1 MNFHIL
7 YKIVSYFVVGSAY
20 HCFAQTICWFMSV
33 LIIGLNLKIIFKF
46 NNFRLTICAPV
57 DKILWCVCV
66 SWQIHTDPMRHYLCS
81 PKCVKWMFYV
91 NFHYQKNTKHQQH
104 DKKNQQHRAKI
115 SDSMEWVS
123 ILIAFNFLVN
133 LLSFFEFV
141 NTTNI
146 IFRST
151 WLIQWIYNKFK
162 CWMRMEI
169 SWKSR
174 KTRTKYVKS
183 FYERK
188 KKIYMCVY
196 APYFYNLLPS
206 REQLKVLVANN
217 HRCI

>member
-1 MNFHIL
+1 MCSGWQNFMVCLCQLTNSHRSNATL
-7 YKIVSYFVVGSAY
+7 SLFTK
-20 HCFAQTICWFMSV
+20 MREMDV
-33 LIIGLNLKIIFKF
+33 LCKF
-46 NNFRLTICAPV
+46 LLS
-57 DKILWCVCV
+57 K
-66 SWQIHTDPMRHYLCS
+66 
-81 PKCVKWMFYV
+81 K
-91 NFHYQKNTKHQQH
+91 TKHQQH

-188 KKIYMCVY
+188 KIIHVCVCTV
-196 APYFYNLLPS
+196 FL
-206 REQLKVLVANN
+206 
-217 HRCI
+217 

>member
-1 MNFHIL
+1 MCSGWQNFMVCLCQLTNSHRSNATL
-7 YKIVSYFVVGSAY
+7 SLFTK
-20 HCFAQTICWFMSV
+20 MREMDV
-33 LIIGLNLKIIFKF
+33 LCKF
-46 NNFRLTICAPV
+46 LLS
-57 DKILWCVCV
+57 K
-66 SWQIHTDPMRHYLCS
+66 
-81 PKCVKWMFYV
+81 K
-91 NFHYQKNTKHQQH
+91 TKHQQH

-188 KKIYMCVY
+188 KNIHVCVY
-196 APYFYNLLPS
+196 APCFYNLLPS